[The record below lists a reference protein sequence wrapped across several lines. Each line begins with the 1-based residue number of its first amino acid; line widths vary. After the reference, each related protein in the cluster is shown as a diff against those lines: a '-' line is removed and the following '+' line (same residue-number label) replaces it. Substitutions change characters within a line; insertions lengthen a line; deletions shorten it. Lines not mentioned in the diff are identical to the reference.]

1 MKKKYYIPYMLFGL
15 MMISVSSC
23 YVSKKY
29 QRPSM
34 ATSNLFR
41 TDQLM
46 DSASLVM
53 DSISMAEVSW
63 QNFFSDDLLKGYIQQ
78 GLDSNLDIRIAL
90 KNIDAA
96 AAFVKQ
102 GKAAYEPTLTG
113 SLTYSHIRNSKS
125 SKIPQR
131 DVDNFGLGVNASYEP
146 DIWGK
151 IHSQDKAF
159 VAAYLQT
166 VEAHNAVKSRLIAS
180 IATLYYQ
187 LMAVDNQVAIAKQ
200 SILSRDS
207 SLQTTKAL
215 MQSGQLTAVAVKQ
228 TEAQLYEA
236 QLLLL
241 SLQQQ
246 KRIFENAFCLLLNQP
261 AHAVVRNSL
270 ADQEVTTPLRL
281 GVTSAL
287 LANRPDVR
295 QAEFVLINAF
305 ELTNMAKSNFYPSL
319 TITAGTGFQSADIE
333 KWVGLNAIFA
343 NVAGGLVQP
352 ILNRRQIKTAYEVA
366 KAKQAQAL
374 FNYQKILLVAGNDVS
389 NALFDYQTEVQS
401 IDIIEREYT
410 ALRTAVDYSNQLLLN
425 GLANY
430 LEVLTARQS
439 ALMAELNLV
448 NARLGHLIAVVDL
461 YQALGGGWR

>member
-34 ATSNLFR
+34 ATSDLFR

-102 GKAAYEPTLTG
+102 GKATYEPTLTG

-374 FNYQKILLVAGNDVS
+374 FNYQKILLAAGNDVS
-389 NALFDYQTEVQS
+389 NALFNYQTEVQS

>member
-1 MKKKYYIPYMLFGL
+1 MKKKYYLSSILFGL
-15 MMISVSSC
+15 MMIGVSSC

-34 ATSNLFR
+34 AMPDLFR
-41 TDQLM
+41 TDQLT

-53 DSISMAEVSW
+53 DSVSMAEVSW
-63 QNFFSDDLLKGYIQQ
+63 QNFFSDELLKGYIQQ

-151 IHSQDKAF
+151 IRSQDKAF
-159 VAAYLQT
+159 AATYLQT
-166 VEAHNAVKSRLIAS
+166 VEAHNAVKSRLIAA

-187 LMAVDNQVAIAKQ
+187 LMAVDNQIAIANQ

-241 SLQQQ
+241 SLQKQ
-246 KRIFENAFCLLLNQP
+246 KRVFENAFCLLLNQP
-261 AHAVVRNSL
+261 AHAVVRNRL
-270 ADQEVTTPLRL
+270 VNQEVTTPLRL
-281 GVTSAL
+281 GIPSAL

-305 ELTNMAKSNFYPSL
+305 ELTHLAKSNFYPSF

-389 NALFDYQTEVQS
+389 NALFDYQTETQS
-401 IDIIEREYT
+401 IDIIEKEYI
-410 ALRTAVDYSNQLLLN
+410 ALRTAVDYSHQLLLN